1 MAHPTRL
8 TYIGH
13 ATLLIEM
20 EGVRFLTDPLL
31 RHRVWHLRRHAAQID
46 TAWYQN
52 IDIVLISHQHWD
64 HLDLA
69 SLKLLD
75 RRSRLLVP
83 RGVGPLVHRQG
94 FERVTELTVGE
105 TLTIGPVTIETTYA
119 DHDGGRSPFRGPAD
133 CLGFIIK
140 GSYTIYF
147 AGDTDLFLEMADL
160 AENLD
165 VALLPVWGWGP
176 NLGPGHLNPYR
187 AAQALEL
194 LRPRLAIPIHW
205 GTFFPIGLNRFMP
218 HVLRNPPQAFARS
231 AEKLVPEVSIQ
242 IISPGRSVW
251 LDKILPN

>member
-20 EGVRFLTDPLL
+20 EGIRFLTDPLL
-31 RHRVWHLRRHAAQID
+31 RHRVWHLRRQAARID
-46 TAWYQN
+46 AAWYKN
-52 IDIVLISHQHWD
+52 IDSVLISHQHWD

-75 RRSRLLVP
+75 RHSRLLVP
-83 RGVGPLVHRQG
+83 HGVGPLVRRQG

-105 TLTIGPVTIETTYA
+105 TFSIGPVTVETTYA
-119 DHDGGRSPFRGPAD
+119 DHDGGRSPFGAPAD

-140 GSYTIYF
+140 GPYRIYF
-147 AGDTDLFLEMADL
+147 AGDTDLFPEMADL
-160 AENLD
+160 AEDLD

-176 NLGPGHLNPYR
+176 SLGPGHLDPYR
-187 AAQALEL
+187 AAQALAL

-218 HVLRNPPQAFARS
+218 HLLRTPPQAFALS
-231 AEKLVPEVSIQ
+231 AEKMAPDVSIQ
-242 IISPGRSVW
+242 IVAPGRSVW